1 MAADDTRLRLMV
13 FPFLVEVVPTRRGP
27 SGSPHEPQEGGATVR
42 ISLDVHPVTDRV
54 DVRFCSHAAAN

>member
-1 MAADDTRLRLMV
+1 MV